1 MLLNVVDPSFL
12 MLLPY
17 WSAIVVVMVSC
28 VLRKSKIGGCI

>member
-1 MLLNVVDPSFL
+1 MLLNVVDPSLL
-12 MLLPY
+12 MLPN